1 MLFANWDA
9 EDQLQTSSF
18 MGMPASQIGGNTLH
32 NGNEAA
38 GLLAAQDYA
47 DHR

>member
-9 EDQLQTSSF
+9 EDQSSF